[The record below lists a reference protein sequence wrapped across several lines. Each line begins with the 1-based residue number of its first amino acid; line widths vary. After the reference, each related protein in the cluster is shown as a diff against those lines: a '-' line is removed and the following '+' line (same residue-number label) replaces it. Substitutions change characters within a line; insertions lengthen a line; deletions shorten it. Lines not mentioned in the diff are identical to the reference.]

1 MIVGHAAQRP
11 RISNQFRVDV
21 ECKLAEKNMTV
32 YVKEYYDLQR
42 NRGRLTVEKPLATK
56 DFFMDYDSNMVLMV
70 IPEAGKLQWDQW
82 QLISPFRRE
91 CAVCGLLGRVIP
103 GRLFIN

>member
-1 MIVGHAAQRP
+1 MYPTLTDESLVTAHSAQRP
-11 RISNQFRVDV
+11 RIPDLFHVDV

-70 IPEAGKLQWDQW
+70 IPETGKLHG
-82 QLISPFRRE
+82 IS
-91 CAVCGLLGRVIP
+91 GS
-103 GRLFIN
+103 